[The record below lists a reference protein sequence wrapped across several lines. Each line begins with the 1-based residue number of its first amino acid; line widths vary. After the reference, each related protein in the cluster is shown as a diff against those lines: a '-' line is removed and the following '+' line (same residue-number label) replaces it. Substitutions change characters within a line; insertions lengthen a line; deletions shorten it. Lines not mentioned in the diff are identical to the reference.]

1 MLAHHISP
9 GSIQSHSNNPKTPP
23 RHLPD
28 TLQTP
33 QIQHIFYQSNS
44 TRSQETSSSR
54 LVHWVFINCL
64 HIIPPRQYP
73 ESLRQPP
80 DTSQT
85 PSRHPTDTPNT
96 AHFLPI
102 QGNKETRNQ
111 LISLLGVYQFLAYYT
126 PQTVFRVTLT
136 PRDIP
141 DTFQTP
147 QILQMFTNPRQLGDK
162 KPANID

>member
-1 MLAHHISP
+1 MQLIWHLKAPDTILSVQDTH
-9 GSIQSHSNNPKTPP
+9 QTPP

-33 QIQHIFYQSNS
+33 QVWHIFYQPKA

-73 ESLRQPP
+73 ESLIQPP

-85 PSRHPTDTPNT
+85 LSRQPS
-96 AHFLPI
+96 
-102 QGNKETRNQ
+102 
-111 LISLLGVYQFLAYYT
+111 
-126 PQTVFRVTLT
+126 
-136 PRDIP
+136 DIP
-141 DTFQTP
+141 
-147 QILQMFTNPRQLGDK
+147 GEK
-162 KPANID
+162 KPADQNYFNWIYVNQYHIIPSTNIDRFGVVCNMSDGVEKVSGGCLDDSGYCLDG